1 MHGAPFPACRS
12 ANGWPPC
19 HHHRAAVI
27 RPPYSRSHC
36 SLRNIEMALSSLNT
50 VYDSSKAPL
59 SRKLAFFAFA
69 MLLTLPTLVVGQDVT
84 ETSTKVCGFF
94 QNINSLLNAASIVV
108 VTIAVIFSGYQI
120 AFAHKRIA
128 DVAPAL
134 IGGVLIGAAAQV
146 AKMVVG
152 GNGDGTG
159 ATACT
164 SSSGGTGATTFLM
177 DAVQSAMHLLHFH
190 A

>member
-1 MHGAPFPACRS
+1 
-12 ANGWPPC
+12 
-19 HHHRAAVI
+19 
-27 RPPYSRSHC
+27 
-36 SLRNIEMALSSLNT
+36 MALPSL
-50 VYDSSKAPL
+50 SKVFSPSKTPMMNHIGTAALMAALMIP
-59 SRKLAFFAFA
+59 SLALAQ
-69 MLLTLPTLVVGQDVT
+69 VGDT
-84 ETSTKVCGFF
+84 GTKVCGFF

-134 IGGVLIGAAAQV
+134 TGGVLIGAAAQV

-152 GNGDGTG
+152 GNGSGSG

-164 SSSGGTGATTFLM
+164 SSSGGAFLI
-177 DAVQSAMHLLHFH
+177 DALNAAMHLLQFH

>member
-1 MHGAPFPACRS
+1 MSKLPSIPADRTS
-12 ANGWPPC
+12 LNKMAIFFMI
-19 HHHRAAVI
+19 AAVLLLPSI
-27 RPPYSRSHC
+27 G
-36 SLRNIEMALSSLNT
+36 
-50 VYDSSKAPL
+50 
-59 SRKLAFFAFA
+59 LA
-69 MLLTLPTLVVGQDVT
+69 QDVT
-84 ETSTKVCGFF
+84 ETSKKVCGFF

-134 IGGVLIGAAAQV
+134 VGGVLIGAAAQV

-152 GNGDGTG
+152 GSGDS
-159 ATACT
+159 TACT
-164 SSSGGTGATTFLM
+164 SSSGGAATFLM
-177 DAVQSAMHLLHFH
+177 ESLQTAMHLLHLH

>member
-1 MHGAPFPACRS
+1 
-12 ANGWPPC
+12 
-19 HHHRAAVI
+19 
-27 RPPYSRSHC
+27 
-36 SLRNIEMALSSLNT
+36 MALSSLNT

-146 AKMVVG
+146 AGMVVG
-152 GNGDGTG
+152 GNGSTG
-159 ATACT
+159 SGQACT
-164 SSSGGTGATTFLM
+164 SSSGKALLI
-177 DAVQSAMHLLHFH
+177 DAVNAAMHLLHFS

>member
-1 MHGAPFPACRS
+1 MPLP
-12 ANGWPPC
+12 
-19 HHHRAAVI
+19 
-27 RPPYSRSHC
+27 
-36 SLRNIEMALSSLNT
+36 SLTKTIAGSKYPLLNT
-50 VYDSSKAPL
+50 LAMFILITAFVAPGI
-59 SRKLAFFAFA
+59 AF
-69 MLLTLPTLVVGQDVT
+69 GQDTADTGV
-84 ETSTKVCGFF
+84 KVCGFF

-152 GNGDGTG
+152 GTGG
-159 ATACT
+159 ATGSCT
-164 SSSGGTGATTFLM
+164 SASGNVTAMLFDTM
-177 DAVQSAMHLLHFH
+177 HSMVQLAQHY